1 MARMMTPV
9 SGSSRTP
16 MVGDRISSLVDD
28 LFSDFFDRGP
38 WSRPDLGATDIY
50 EVDGTLW
57 IETALP
63 GLRREEVDVRLKNDR
78 LIVRGTYGQDRD
90 PHVPEANYLQKG
102 RPSGQFET
110 AFPLPEQVANGADDV
125 EVTFIDGNLKVG
137 VPLEAS
143 IVDTGVEIDVQ

>member
-1 MARMMTPV
+1 MARMMTPM

-50 EVDGTLW
+50 EADGKLW

-63 GLRREEVDVRLKNDR
+63 GLRREDIDVRLKDDR
-78 LIVRGTYGQDRD
+78 LIVRGTYGHDRD
-90 PHVPEANYLQKG
+90 QHVPEENYLHKG

-110 AFPLPEQVANGADDV
+110 AFPLPEQAATNADNV
-125 EVTFIDGNLKVG
+125 EATFTDGILKVG